1 MTPGWGE
8 TGLEGGTVSS
18 VLRAARHYLAL
29 GLIVLLL
36 GPAVAQA
43 QQPPGP
49 LMPNADAAGLSLI
62 PPNVLFVRSA
72 GFWHKD
78 EKSGAI
84 RMILARIGP
93 AGSTPRL
100 FVQWLSPDAP
110 GGQMRLI
117 AQQEITEVTDWRLR
131 INDLRLETI
140 PTGTMAIFE
149 ATPLPNPV
157 ERRYYLE
164 IGGPEET
171 RFYAQQ

>member
-1 MTPGWGE
+1 
-8 TGLEGGTVSS
+8 
-18 VLRAARHYLAL
+18 LRFLFAALLLLAL
-29 GLIVLLL
+29 GPTGGL
-36 GPAVAQA
+36 A
-43 QQPPGP
+43 QQPSGP
-49 LMPNADAAGLSLI
+49 LLPNADATGLSLI

-72 GFWHKD
+72 GFWQKD
-78 EKSGAI
+78 EKSGLA
-84 RMILARIGP
+84 RLILARIGP

-100 FVQWLSPDAP
+100 FVQWLSPENQP
-110 GGQMRLI
+110 GQMRLV
-117 AQQEITEVTDWRLR
+117 AQQEITEVVDWRLR

-140 PTGTMAIFE
+140 PTGTMVTLE